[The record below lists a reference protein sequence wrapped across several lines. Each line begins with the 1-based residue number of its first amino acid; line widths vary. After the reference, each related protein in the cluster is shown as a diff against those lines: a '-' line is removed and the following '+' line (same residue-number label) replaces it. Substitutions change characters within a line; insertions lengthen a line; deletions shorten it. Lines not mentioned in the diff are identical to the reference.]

1 MERQGQETHIT
12 TEEARGGQ
20 GLNVVR
26 WILAISLFLA
36 VAALTMIWV
45 TGALITPL

>member
-1 MERQGQETHIT
+1 MEHRGEETHIS
-12 TEEARGGQ
+12 TEEARSGQ

-36 VAALTMIWV
+36 IAALTIIWV
-45 TGALITPL
+45 TGAVVTPQ

>member
-1 MERQGQETHIT
+1 MERQGPETHIT
-12 TEEARGGQ
+12 TEEARSGQ

-36 VAALTMIWV
+36 VAALTIIWV
-45 TGALITPL
+45 TGALVTPQ